1 MIWGDS
7 MHATEWRRFLIPYE
21 NAVEEL
27 KVKFKSIR
35 TELRSIGEYSPI
47 EFVTGRVK
55 RVSSIIEK
63 AKKLGVDMDNIQ
75 DGIEDIAGIRIMC
88 QFVEDIYTVVDYIRE
103 RNGRDLK
110 IVYEKDYINNYK
122 DSGYRSYHII
132 IDYPIQTAL
141 GPKVILAEIQIRTL
155 AMNFWATIE
164 HSLKYKYKQ
173 NIPEHIEERII
184 KAADAAFKLDQE
196 MSVIRHEIR
205 LAQKMFEVRSKTIS
219 NILRN
224 IYLLQSSGRA
234 AEVEL
239 FQERL
244 NKVWDNSEVVDL
256 KLLDQEISNLI
267 ESYDLKV

>member
-1 MIWGDS
+1 
-7 MHATEWRRFLIPYE
+7 MHTTEWRKFLIPYE

-35 TELRSIGEYSPI
+35 TELRTIGEYSPI

-63 AKKLGVDMDNIQ
+63 AKKLEVENEDIAEK
-75 DGIEDIAGIRIMC
+75 IEDIAGIRIMC

-103 RNGRDLK
+103 RDGSDLD
-110 IVYEKDYINNYK
+110 IVYEKDYITNYK
-122 DSGYRSYHII
+122 ESGYRSYHII
-132 IDYPIQTAL
+132 INYPIQTAL

-173 NIPEHIEERII
+173 NIPIHIEGRIK

-196 MSVIRHEIR
+196 MSGIRHEIR
-205 LAQKMFEVRSKTIS
+205 QAQKMFEVRSKTIS

-224 IYLLQSSGRA
+224 IHALQKAGRTK
-234 AEVEL
+234 EVIE
-239 FQERL
+239 FQAQF
-244 NKVWDNSEVVDL
+244 NKVWENTEVVDL
-256 KLLDQEISNLI
+256 KKLDKEISNFI
-267 ESYDLKV
+267 DEIDGIN

>member
-1 MIWGDS
+1 MYTS
-7 MHATEWRRFLIPYE
+7 EWRRFLIPYE

-35 TELRSIGEYSPI
+35 IELRTIGEYSPI

-55 RVSSIIEK
+55 RISSIIEK
-63 AKKLGVDMDNIQ
+63 AKKLGIDVDIEKAYEE
-75 DGIEDIAGIRIMC
+75 IEDIAGIRIMC

-103 RNGRDLK
+103 RSGRDLE
-110 IVYEKDYINNYK
+110 IVYEKDYITNYK

-132 IDYPIQTAL
+132 IKYPIQTAL
-141 GPKVILAEIQIRTL
+141 GPKTILAEIQIRTL
-155 AMNFWATIE
+155 AMNFWAVIE

-173 NIPEHIEERII
+173 NIPDHIEERIK

-196 MSVIRHEIR
+196 MSGIRHEIR
-205 LAQKMFEVRSKTIS
+205 QAQKMFEVRSKTIS

-224 IYLLQSSGRA
+224 IYLLQLAGRA
-234 AEVEL
+234 EEVEK

-244 NKVWDNSEVVDL
+244 NRVWENSEVIDL
-256 KLLDQEISNLI
+256 KQLDQEISDIIDNHHI
-267 ESYDLKV
+267 QG